1 MSAPFSPRAAS
12 LSKTC
17 STTEFPHK
25 SNYAAGE
32 SELDPILYDR
42 IKVVRGATGLLTG
55 AGQPSAS
62 VNLVRKRA
70 DSKTFKGEATISVG
84 SWGNYRGTL
93 DLSTPVTEDGRIRTR
108 LVASHEDKK
117 SFFDRYERKRSG
129 KARAGPRPG
138 NTNTAITSSSLMPG
152 WSTASPR
159 HTRSTPPTPASS
171 TSRTSEIARGWQL
184 FLGAMRFI
192 AQDAAGKDINTERPR
207 PLLRPFTAYQLPVD
221 WHRLTI
227 GGGVNWQSRAYYDG
241 VGPNRESQEQGGH
254 AITNLMARYQLS
266 PDLSLQVNVNNVF
279 DKKYQRAVNWHGQGI
294 WGTPAEVMATLRYRF

>member
-1 MSAPFSPRAAS
+1 MCDLLKHVDAAAIPSLVVEPVVVGGIGLAAHDLVAVVEHVAEPKRTRRRIARAGGPFGQ
-12 LSKTC
+12 LV
-17 STTEFPHK
+17 EFDK
-25 SNYAAGE
+25 
-32 SELDPILYDR
+32 
-42 IKVVRGATGLLTG
+42 
-55 AGQPSAS
+55 
-62 VNLVRKRA
+62 
-70 DSKTFKGEATISVG
+70 ISVG
-84 SWGNYRGTL
+84 SWGKYRGTL

-184 FLGAMRFI
+184 FLGATRFI

-207 PLLRPFTAYQLPVD
+207 TLLRPFTAYQLPVD

-241 VGPNRESQEQGGH
+241 VGPNRESQEQGGY

>member
-1 MSAPFSPRAAS
+1 VVEHVAEPKRTRRRIARAGGPFGQ
-12 LSKTC
+12 LV
-17 STTEFPHK
+17 EFDK
-25 SNYAAGE
+25 
-32 SELDPILYDR
+32 
-42 IKVVRGATGLLTG
+42 
-55 AGQPSAS
+55 
-62 VNLVRKRA
+62 
-70 DSKTFKGEATISVG
+70 ISVG

-184 FLGAMRFI
+184 FLGATRFI

-207 PLLRPFTAYQLPVD
+207 TLLRPFTAYQLPVD

-241 VGPNRESQEQGGH
+241 VGPNRESQEQGGY